1 MSEVKYPKG
10 ERAWMS
16 YWSRENVLLFLLTS
30 KENNRDWYYLYE
42 NVDGTL
48 KKLGK
53 ARTPPELEEKY
64 NVIEKMIP
72 KQERTKS
79 RHKKTVAV

>member
-10 ERAWMS
+10 ERVWMS
-16 YWSRENVLLFLLTS
+16 YWSRENELLFLLTS

-64 NVIEKMIP
+64 HVIERM
-72 KQERTKS
+72 KQGQE
-79 RHKKTVAV
+79 KKPCRKRETVVE